1 MGAHDGVF
9 QQAPENIRRL
19 TGPDGLPPHPAGPPG
34 AGSLAPS
41 LLSFM
46 LPGHLPLSGTRYH
59 WQPLFS
65 SFSGTPETFFYP
77 TCLEAIMNLLKK
89 IVTTAGLFALALGSA
104 HAQNKELVVGSSATY
119 RPFAYESPTKEIVG
133 YDVDMIK
140 AIAQKAGLKIKIV
153 NTPWTGIFA
162 ALNNGDL
169 DLVISGVT
177 INDKRKQSYDFTTP
191 YFEARQL
198 LAVHSNSTAKGLKD
212 LAGKKIGVVTGS
224 TGDDMASREFGKTNP
239 DIRRFESTPVV
250 ISELANN
257 GLDAAIGDNGVIAFR
272 AQEHKQLKTVS
283 DPAFPKE
290 YFGIVVKQG
299 NKALLDKLNTGLAA
313 VKADGSYAQI
323 YKKWFQAE
331 APVLP
336 AQ

>member
-1 MGAHDGVF
+1 
-9 QQAPENIRRL
+9 
-19 TGPDGLPPHPAGPPG
+19 
-34 AGSLAPS
+34 
-41 LLSFM
+41 
-46 LPGHLPLSGTRYH
+46 
-59 WQPLFS
+59 
-65 SFSGTPETFFYP
+65 
-77 TCLEAIMNLLKK
+77 MNLLKK
-89 IVTTAGLFALALGSA
+89 VAATAGLILLTLGGA
-104 HAQNKELVVGSSATY
+104 QAQNKELVVGSSATY

-140 AIAQKAGLKIKIV
+140 AVAQKAGLTIKIV

-162 ALNNGDL
+162 ALNNGDV

-198 LAVHSNSTAKGLKD
+198 MAVPKESTVKNLKD

-224 TGDDMASREFGKTNP
+224 TGDDIASREFGKTNP

-250 ISELANN
+250 ISELVNT

-283 DPAFPKE
+283 DPSFPKE
-290 YFGIVVKQG
+290 FFGIVVKQG
-299 NKALLDKLNTGLAA
+299 NKALLDKLNAGLAA

-323 YKKWFQAE
+323 YKKWFHAD

>member
-1 MGAHDGVF
+1 MNFLHKTAIV
-9 QQAPENIRRL
+9 
-19 TGPDGLPPHPAGPPG
+19 AGT
-34 AGSLAPS
+34 
-41 LLSFM
+41 LL
-46 LPGHLPLSGTRYH
+46 
-59 WQPLFS
+59 
-65 SFSGTPETFFYP
+65 
-77 TCLEAIMNLLKK
+77 
-89 IVTTAGLFALALGSA
+89 LALGSVQ
-104 HAQNKELVVGSSATY
+104 AQNRELVVGSSATY
-119 RPFAYESPTKEIVG
+119 RPFAYENPNKEIVG
-133 YDVDMIK
+133 YDVDIIK
-140 AIAQKAGLKIKIV
+140 AVAQKAGLQIKIV

-162 ALNNGDL
+162 ALNNGDV

-198 LAVHSNSTAKGLKD
+198 IAVSRDSSVKNLKD
-212 LAGKKIGVVTGS
+212 LAGKKIGVVNGS
-224 TGDDMASREFGKTNP
+224 TGDDIASREFGKTNP

-250 ISELANN
+250 ISELVNT

-272 AQEHKQLKTVS
+272 VQEHKQLKTVS
-283 DPAFPKE
+283 DPSFPKE
-290 YFGIVVKQG
+290 FFGIVVKQG

-323 YKKWFQAE
+323 YKKWFNAD

>member
-1 MGAHDGVF
+1 
-9 QQAPENIRRL
+9 
-19 TGPDGLPPHPAGPPG
+19 
-34 AGSLAPS
+34 
-41 LLSFM
+41 
-46 LPGHLPLSGTRYH
+46 
-59 WQPLFS
+59 
-65 SFSGTPETFFYP
+65 
-77 TCLEAIMNLLKK
+77 MNFVHK
-89 IVTTAGLFALALGSA
+89 IVVSAGMLTLALGSV

-133 YDVDMIK
+133 YDVDIIK
-140 AIAQKAGLKIKIV
+140 AVAQKTGLQIKIV
-153 NTPWTGIFA
+153 NTPFTGIFA
-162 ALNNGDL
+162 ALNNGDV

-177 INDKRKQSYDFTTP
+177 INDKRKQSYDFTVP

-198 LAVHSNSTAKGLKD
+198 IAVHKDNTVKNLKD

-224 TGDDMASREFGKTNP
+224 TGDDIASREFGKTNP

-250 ISELANN
+250 ISELVNS
-257 GLDAAIGDNGVIAFR
+257 GVDAAIGDNGVIAFR
-272 AQEHKQLKTVS
+272 AQEHNQLKTVS
-283 DPAFPKE
+283 DPSFAKE

-299 NKALLDKLNTGLAA
+299 NKALLDKLNSGLAA
-313 VKADGSYAQI
+313 IKADGSYAQI